1 MQQICVRLS
10 EGDRELLDLVCS
22 ARGEPLAAFI
32 RRAVRKELATLE
44 YYNDDIRKALGLHE
58 KEDHKN

>member
-10 EGDRELLDLVCS
+10 EGDRGLLDLVCS